1 MISIKNLIR
10 HELIG
15 LQAEVAESSNKF
27 NIGIKG
33 MVVDETKNILV
44 IETAD
49 GLKKIQKKGAE
60 FIFTIPEGKKVKVNG
75 TKIIARPEERIKLK
89 VKKW

>member
-1 MISIKNLIR
+1 MISTKNVIR

-15 LQAEVAESSNKF
+15 LTVEVVESTNKF

-33 MVVDETKNILV
+33 TVVDETKNLLI
-44 IETAD
+44 IETD
-49 GLKKIQKKGAE
+49 KEIKKIQKKGTK
-60 FIFTIPEGKKVKVNG
+60 FIFTIPSGKKVKVDG
-75 TKIIARPEERIKLK
+75 TRIVRRPEERIKLK